1 MENKLPLTSSSQVKL
16 NLIKTDKDLL
26 PIQLLQSVAQIIHGE
41 LQVKRSNLNKV
52 FNGYIEYLKNYQDTQ
67 KIQKKKRKASVKV
80 VDSENEQE
88 P

>member
-26 PIQLLQSVAQIIHGE
+26 PIQILQNVAQIINGE

-52 FNGYIEYLKNYQDTQ
+52 LNGYIEYLKNYQDTQ